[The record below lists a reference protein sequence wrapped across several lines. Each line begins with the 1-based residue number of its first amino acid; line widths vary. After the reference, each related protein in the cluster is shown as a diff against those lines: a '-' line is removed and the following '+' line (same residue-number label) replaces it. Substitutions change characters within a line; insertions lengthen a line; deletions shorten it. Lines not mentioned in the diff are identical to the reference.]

1 MAISLTT
8 LHSRKHDLT
17 SGIAQ
22 LRVLDQSRV
31 NSCFEQRLCDVG
43 LSPLTPTQIE
53 ILQVN
58 VGKMCNMTCA
68 HCHVDAGPDRTE
80 IMTRETMEH
89 CIRAART
96 PGINTVDI
104 TGGAP
109 ELNPDF
115 FWFVEQLSELGVHII
130 DRCNL
135 TILMTNPH
143 KETAAFLAAH
153 NVEIVC
159 SLPHYRRTNTDA
171 QRGDGT
177 YDQSIAALQM
187 LNALGYGQ
195 GDDKHRLTLVTNP
208 VGAFLPPMQA
218 SIEQE
223 WKRELLRNFNITFD
237 RLFTITNMPIS
248 RFLEWLVQTDNLES
262 YMQRLLDAYNP
273 SAAANV
279 MCRNTISVGWDGTL
293 YDCDFNQMLEM
304 PIASADR
311 PHIRD
316 FNADTLTRRTIRTA
330 QHCFG
335 CTAGAGSSC
344 SGTVA

>member
-1 MAISLTT
+1 MTISLRT
-8 LHSRKHDLT
+8 LHSREHDLT
-17 SGIAQ
+17 SGEAQ
-22 LRVLDQSRV
+22 LRVLDQTAV
-31 NSCFEQRLCDVG
+31 NGSFDDRLIDIG

-53 ILQVN
+53 ILQIN

-80 IMTRETMEH
+80 IMTRKTMEE
-89 CIRAART
+89 CLAAART
-96 PGINTVDI
+96 PGIHTVDI

-109 ELNPDF
+109 ELNPHF
-115 FWFVEQLSELGVHII
+115 FWFVEQLSKLGVHII

-135 TILMTNPH
+135 TILLTGPH
-143 KETAAFLAAH
+143 RETAAFLAEH

-159 SLPHYRRTNTDA
+159 SLPHYRKTNTDA

-177 YDQSIAALQM
+177 YDQSIQALKM
-187 LNALGYGQ
+187 LNKSGYGQ
-195 GDDKHRLTLVTNP
+195 GNDHLKLTLVTNP
-208 VGAFLPPMQA
+208 VGAFLPPTQG
-218 SIEQE
+218 SIEEE
-223 WKRELLRNFNITFD
+223 WKRELHRNFGITFD
-237 RLFTITNMPIS
+237 RLYTITNMPIS
-248 RFLEWLVQTDNLES
+248 RFLEWLVDTGNLTN

-279 MCRNTISVGWDGTL
+279 MCRNTVSVGWDGTL
-293 YDCDFNQMLEM
+293 YDCDFNQMLEI
-304 PIASADR
+304 PVNSNAR

-316 FNADTLTRRTIRTA
+316 YNANDLAQRTIRTG

-344 SGTVA
+344 SGSVA